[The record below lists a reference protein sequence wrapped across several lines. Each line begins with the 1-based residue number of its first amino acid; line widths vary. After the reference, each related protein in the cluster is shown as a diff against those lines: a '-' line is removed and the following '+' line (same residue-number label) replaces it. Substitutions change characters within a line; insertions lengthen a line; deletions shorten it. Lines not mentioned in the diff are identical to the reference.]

1 MKIILKNNII
11 INKKE
16 ITKELLNVIKNTFT
30 ISNPKYEDAEK
41 RGYYLGKI
49 NKYIFGFEEDEDNLY
64 LFRGRMGWLM
74 ARLCQYKVKYHVD
87 DMRRAID
94 QIDAKFKG
102 SLKPFQNDA
111 VNNILEKDFG
121 VLEAPCGSGKTI
133 IAISTIVHRKQ
144 PTLIIVHTKELL
156 KQWSDRIEQF
166 LSMPAENIGK
176 IGNGIVDIK
185 PITVGMVQTL
195 NKRNLYEISKNF
207 GFIIIDECHHSPSTT
222 FSNVVTAFDSKYML
236 GLTATPYRRDR
247 LDKLITWTLGNV
259 VATVTDADLQAAGK
273 RIKPSIQIIETDF
286 DYDYFDDS
294 DYQPMIKT
302 LCEDCKRNY
311 LIIEHI
317 CNEAQKGSYQLV
329 LSDRKS
335 HLNQLWLE
343 LHRRDIE
350 SYVVTG
356 STLKKERS
364 DIISKAKA
372 GEIKILLATGQL
384 LGEGFDAPIFNI
396 LHLTTPL
403 KWFGRLKQYI
413 GRILR
418 PCEGKAGATI
428 YDYADSKNGVL
439 RASFKKRQKY
449 YENS

>member
-166 LSMPAENIGK
+166 LSVPSENIGK

-185 PITVGMVQTL
+185 PITVGMAQTL
-195 NKRNLYEISKNF
+195 NKRNLYEISKNY

-222 FSNVVTAFDSKYML
+222 FSNTIIKFDSKYML
-236 GLTATPYRRDR
+236 GLTATPYRRDG
-247 LDKLITWTLGNV
+247 LAKLIHWTLGDV
-259 VATVTDADLQAAGK
+259 VAKITNKDLQEKEK
-273 RIKPSIQIIETDF
+273 RLIPEIKIVETNFYYNYAEDK
-286 DYDYFDDS
+286 DYS
-294 DYQPMIKT
+294 PMIKALT
-302 LCEDCKRNY
+302 LDQERNN
-311 LIIEHI
+311 LILDNIFKHKE
-317 CNEAQKGSYQLV
+317 KYQII
-329 LSDRKS
+329 LSDRVA
-335 HLNQLWLE
+335 HLNFLYNNLLFDIKSE
-343 LHRRDIE
+343 ILTGKTPKKDRDKILVRIK
-350 SYVVTG
+350 SN
-356 STLKKERS
+356 
-364 DIISKAKA
+364 
-372 GEIKILLATGQL
+372 EIKTLFSTMQL
-384 LGEGFDAPIFNI
+384 LGEGFDCPQFEV
-396 LHLTTPL
+396 LHLVTPIR
-403 KWFGRLKQYI
+403 WHGRLQQYI

-418 PCEGKAGATI
+418 NA
-428 YDYADSKNGVL
+428 KNKEKDCYYYFFHFFSFFSAL
-439 RASFKKRQKY
+439 TKCRAQKL
-449 YENS
+449 N